1 MKLATRLTLGF
12 GSLTLVA
19 VGLGIA
25 SYYGSARNAGAIG
38 DLAETQMPA
47 LQALKK
53 TESALN
59 IIKASQRTM
68 LNLGIDSAVRKRQDE
83 LLGRANSLSDEAFKV
98 YQALLKG
105 KEEETLWR
113 QFQAE
118 WIVWSKDNDEFLRF
132 FHQVESL
139 QVGNPLQLECD
150 LARFRGDHFK
160 LEKQVLDL
168 CQSGEK
174 FTGGEDHT
182 ACGFGKWQAAQKIG
196 NPEITK
202 LLQEISPS
210 HKKFHDS
217 VKQIKALVAA
227 GNIDAAK
234 KVFREETQ
242 PSGESTLS
250 RFEAMLKVAGAAN
263 ELGDAMKRQALEVCR
278 VSQLKVE
285 GLILQLEKLKNE
297 EAETHAHKAESLAGL
312 LKMTSL
318 VLVLAGLALG
328 VALTVLLTRSI
339 TRPIQAVAEVITA
352 SSDQTAAASGQV
364 ASASQV
370 LAEAASEQAASLEET
385 SSALEEMT
393 SMTGRNAQS
402 AQTVNDLARQTRLA
416 AESSVNDMQA
426 MASAMDAIKHSSD
439 NIANIIKTINEIAFQ
454 TNILALNAAVE
465 AARAGE
471 AGMGFAVVADEVR
484 NLAQRAA
491 QAVQETSG
499 KIEGAIANTAQGVR
513 LSAQVAH
520 SLQGIVEKVR
530 QVDDLAAAVAAASRE
545 QSQGLGQVNTALTQ
559 MDKATQSNAASAEE
573 SASAA
578 EELSAQAS
586 TLREAATD
594 LSMIIFGDKKN
605 PSSVE
610 NSPGLLKSLRA
621 PAIPPST
628 GRFVPKSQP
637 SLSKAAR
644 AGGSSPTVEPHPVAI
659 AVAESSNRASLGSW

>member
-25 SYYGSARNAGAIG
+25 SYYGSARNAVAIG
-38 DLAETQMPA
+38 DLAQTQMPA

-83 LLGRANSLSDEAFKV
+83 LLGKSKSLSDEAFKS
-98 YQALLKG
+98 YRALPKG
-105 KEEETLWR
+105 KEEEALWQ

-118 WIVWSKDNDEFLRF
+118 WAVWSKDNDEFLRL
-132 FHQVESL
+132 FHQVETL

-160 LEKQVLDL
+160 LEKQVLGL
-168 CQSGEK
+168 CQSGEA
-174 FTGGEDHT
+174 FAGGEDHS
-182 ACGFGKWQAAQKIG
+182 ACGFGRWQAAQKIG
-196 NPEITK
+196 NPEIVK
-202 LLQEISPS
+202 VLQEIGPT

-217 VKQIKALVAA
+217 VRQAKALVAA
-227 GNIDAAK
+227 SNIDGAK
-234 KVFREETQ
+234 KVFREETE
-242 PSGESTLS
+242 PACESTLS
-250 RFEAMLKVAGAAN
+250 RFDAMLKVAGAAS

-285 GLILQLEKLKNE
+285 GLILQLEKLKNQ
-297 EAETHAHKAESLAGL
+297 EAETHAQSAESLSGL
-312 LKMTSL
+312 LKTVSL
-318 VLVLAGLALG
+318 VLVLAGLAMGL
-328 VALTVLLTRSI
+328 ALTVLLTRSI
-339 TRPIQAVAEVITA
+339 TRPIQAMAEVITA

-370 LAEAASEQAASLEET
+370 LAEVASEQAASLEET

-393 SMTGRNAQS
+393 SMTNRNSES
-402 AQTVNDLARQTRLA
+402 AQTVNDLARQTRVA

-426 MASAMDAIKHSSD
+426 MASAMDAIKQSSD

-499 KIEGAIANTAQGVR
+499 KIEAAIANTAHGVR
-513 LSAQVAH
+513 LSSQVAH

-578 EELSAQAS
+578 EELNAQAS
-586 TLREAATD
+586 TLREAAND
-594 LSMIIFGDKKN
+594 LSALIFGEKGSS
-605 PSSVE
+605 PSVE
-610 NSPGLLKSLRA
+610 SSSAFSGSRRPPAKS
-621 PAIPPST
+621 SSSK
-628 GRFVPKSQP
+628 GRSVPKSQP
-637 SLSKAAR
+637 SLSMAAR
-644 AGGSSPTVEPHPVAI
+644 AAGSSPTVEPYPIAM
-659 AVAESSNRASLGSW
+659 AVAEP